1 MFFFIEESKEGY
13 FGTMAYWSIGG
24 KASDMKQKEGY
35 SGQKNDAGESEA
47 GMNLQKNRITI
58 ETFIN
63 KFYGRHLEK

>member
-1 MFFFIEESKEGY
+1 MRSQKKAILEL
-13 FGTMAYWSIGG
+13 WLVGG
-24 KASDMKQKEGY
+24 KASDMRQKEGY

>member
-1 MFFFIEESKEGY
+1 
-13 FGTMAYWSIGG
+13 MAYWSIGG